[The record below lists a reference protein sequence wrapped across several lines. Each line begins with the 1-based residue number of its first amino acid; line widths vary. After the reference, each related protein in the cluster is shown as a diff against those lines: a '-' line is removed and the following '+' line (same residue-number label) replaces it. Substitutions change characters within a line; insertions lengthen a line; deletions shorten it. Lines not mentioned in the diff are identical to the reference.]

1 VFQVMSQAA
10 IDSIADELL
19 AQARASK
26 FGITD
31 PSGVPVAH
39 LYRCPDMARLPQGLQ
54 QQIVEKANQKVSANP
69 WLILL
74 FLSWLVTLVLMNA
87 VDPTLASERLLRYT
101 FPVLVP
107 VLPLLLRAVMVRQ
120 AVKRI
125 ARQVAASWPV
135 AIRL

>member
-1 VFQVMSQAA
+1 
-10 IDSIADELL
+10 
-19 AQARASK
+19 
-26 FGITD
+26 
-31 PSGVPVAH
+31 
-39 LYRCPDMARLPQGLQ
+39 MARLPQGLQ

-87 VDPTLASERLLRYT
+87 VDPTLASDRLLRYT

-107 VLPLLLRAVMVRQ
+107 VLPLLLRAAMVRQ

-125 ARQVAASWPV
+125 AQQVAASWPV
-135 AIRL
+135 AVRL